1 MCWGFS
7 VSVAMVGA
15 GAVAMAVTI
24 AQGRPT
30 AIPVTIG
37 YFTVMEALQ
46 ALGYPVV
53 DRCGSPL
60 NQSVAFL
67 SVLHIIFQPFFIN
80 AFAMELVP
88 EPVRLRV
95 RTAVYGACVLSAVAM
110 LMQLYPFDWAGVCR
124 PGSVLCGPALCT
136 ISGEWHIGW
145 EVPFNGLAV
154 PLEQALGLPAPF
166 PTYVLAAFVVP
177 LLYGAWRFVIFHALV
192 GPILAILLTDNPNEM
207 PAIWCLFSIGILL
220 VSLSPWLWRRFSAKP
235 AIAS

>member
-53 DRCGSPL
+53 DRCGNPL

-95 RTAVYGACVLSAVAM
+95 RAAVYGACVLSAVAM

-154 PLEQALGLPAPF
+154 PLEQALGLPTPF
-166 PTYVLAAFVVP
+166 PTYILAAFVVP